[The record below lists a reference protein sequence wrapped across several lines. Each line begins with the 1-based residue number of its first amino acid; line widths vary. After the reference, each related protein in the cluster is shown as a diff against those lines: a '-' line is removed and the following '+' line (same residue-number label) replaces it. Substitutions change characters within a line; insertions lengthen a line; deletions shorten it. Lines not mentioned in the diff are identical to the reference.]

1 MVPGVALA
9 AKSVLVIDRSAIRAR
24 VSTSVAELLPGVGS
38 VTPAGGVTEAV
49 LTRLAVVEA
58 SSVPVIVNVA
68 VAPTVS
74 ETGTLT
80 FPVPDAGHEPEPL
93 IEQAHDT
100 ALIDA
105 GSASATVAPTTA
117 DGPALETTTV

>member
-1 MVPGVALA
+1 MA
-9 AKSVLVIDRSAIRAR
+9 AESVLVIDRSATLAR

-38 VTPAGGVTEAV
+38 ATPIGGVTEAV

-58 SSVPVIVNVA
+58 SSVPMIVNVA

-80 FPVPDAGHEPEPL
+80 LPLPDAGHEPEPL
-93 IEQAHDT
+93 SEQVHVT
-100 ALIDA
+100 PLNDA
-105 GSASATVAPTTA
+105 GRASATVAPTTF
-117 DGPALETTTV
+117 DGPEFETTTV